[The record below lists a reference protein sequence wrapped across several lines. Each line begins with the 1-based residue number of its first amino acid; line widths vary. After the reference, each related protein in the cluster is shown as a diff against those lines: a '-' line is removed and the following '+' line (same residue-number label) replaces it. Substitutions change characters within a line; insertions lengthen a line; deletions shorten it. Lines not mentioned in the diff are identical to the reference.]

1 MRKRKFLIYIAFLAI
16 TLASCSFNEEGDEA
30 SSAASESLA
39 LSSAPMKS
47 ENSRASSSSHRVSL
61 PRYSFGEESSSSEPS
76 SYTRPPFNVSSVT
89 TYYTVSIYQCTWV
102 TAKGAYGNP
111 RFDFSVKAEANEPLY
126 SGDNDISAL
135 RRKCRPIYTPIGEVY
150 TINCFYSDEECRNW
164 ISGFMLVQSNMNAYY
179 YCDG

>member
-1 MRKRKFLIYIAFLAI
+1 MRKRKFLIDIAFLAI
-16 TLASCSFNEEGDEA
+16 TLASCSFNGQGSED
-30 SSAASESLA
+30 SSTASEGLA
-39 LSSAPMKS
+39 FSSTSTES
-47 ENSRASSSSHRVSL
+47 ENSRASSSSHRISL
-61 PRYSFGEESSSSEPS
+61 PRYPFGEESSSSEPS
-76 SYTRPPFNVSSVT
+76 SYTRPPFIVSSVT

-102 TAKGAYGNP
+102 TSKGAYGNP

-150 TINCFYSDEECRNW
+150 TINCFYSDEECRNL
-164 ISGFMLVQSNMNAYY
+164 IRGFMPVQSNINAYY